1 MVDKSLRKPLLLVSG
16 SVWLGFLVLYTGL
29 SVLDSGLPPD
39 LMQRFVI
46 HFVSAFLNVG
56 AGVFMFVFLQSRKP
70 MRWTAVFALA
80 VFTLILHAL
89 IAASTYSVFPAFP
102 NRPSVPFYWLFNTAV
117 LYSSPIVSS
126 AFIGFVAIH
135 FGQQLSEQQRLFLEK
150 SNAAR
155 DAQLAALRHQ
165 LNPHFLFNT
174 LNSISALVTEDDKKN
189 AEKTILLLSEFLRF
203 SLESDVVELIPLEE
217 ELAIANKYLQIEKVR
232 YEDRLNVVTHID
244 EAARNWL
251 VPPFLLQPLLE
262 NAIKHAVSKVNR
274 PVCVSINCTVSE
286 LGLRVTVEDDG
297 PGLTDKTESMARTGH
312 RNLSSRLKLIYGSHA
327 EMEITARRPKGLR
340 VSAKI
345 PNSYLADRKSKVA

>member
-1 MVDKSLRKPLLLVSG
+1 M
-16 SVWLGFLVLYTGL
+16 
-29 SVLDSGLPPD
+29 LDRGLPPD

-46 HFVSAFLNVG
+46 HSVSAVFSVG
-56 AGVFMFVFLQSRKP
+56 AGVFMFVFLQSKKP

-80 VFTLILHAL
+80 VLTLLLHAL

-102 NRPSVPFYWLFNTAV
+102 SRPSVPFYWLFNTAV

-126 AFIGFVAIH
+126 AFIGFIAIH

-155 DAQLAALRHQ
+155 DAQLAVLRHQ

-203 SLESDVVELIPLEE
+203 SLESDVIDLIPLEE

-262 NAIKHAVSKVNR
+262 NVIKHAVSKVNR
-274 PVCVSINCTVSE
+274 PVNVSVNCIVSDS
-286 LGLRVTVEDDG
+286 GLRVTVEDDG
-297 PGLTDKTESMARTGH
+297 PGVSGESEPSAGTGH
-312 RNLSSRLKLIYGSHA
+312 RNLSSRLNLIYGSHA
-327 EMEITARRPKGLR
+327 KMEIKACRPKGLR

-345 PNSYLADRKSKVA
+345 PNSYIADRKSKVA